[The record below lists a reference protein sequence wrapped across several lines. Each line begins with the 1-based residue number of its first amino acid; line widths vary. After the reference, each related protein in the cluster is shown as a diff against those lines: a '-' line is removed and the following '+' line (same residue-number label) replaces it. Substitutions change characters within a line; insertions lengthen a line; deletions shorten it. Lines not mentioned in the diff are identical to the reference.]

1 MHVSRLSAVRF
12 ALLMFALAVAPRL
25 EAAEKLG
32 DWPQWR
38 GPNRDGH
45 SPDKGLLRKWP
56 KGGPELAWKS
66 EGLGKGYS
74 SVSLGGGRIYTM
86 GQWDGQQHLLALD
99 GKNGRKLWSTP
110 VGKEANDGPNCTPT
124 FDGDRVYAL
133 GTEGDLV
140 CCDAATGQELWRKN
154 FAKNFDG
161 KMMSGWGYSESPL
174 VDGEKLIVTPGGRD
188 AALVAL
194 DRRTGR
200 ELWRTKLPED
210 LGSKGGDGAGYSS
223 IVVSNAGRQRQYV
236 QLLGRG
242 VVGVSADDG
251 RFLWNYNGVAN
262 DTANIPT
269 PIVKGDYVFCST
281 GYGTG
286 SALLQIVRR
295 GNQWEAVE
303 KYFLPAVE
311 LQNHHGGLILVGDYL
326 YGGHGH
332 NNGFP
337 ICVEL
342 ATGKIVWRKDRGP
355 GTGSA
360 AVTYA
365 DGNLYFRYDNGLM
378 ALIAATP
385 KGYQELG
392 TFEIADGSQ
401 PSWPH
406 PVVADGKLYLR
417 DQDRLLVYGLT
428 R

>member
-1 MHVSRLSAVRF
+1 MRAVRSF
-12 ALLMFALAVAPRL
+12 ACLVAVPMLLLAAPDRSG
-25 EAAEKLG
+25 AAEKLG

-38 GPNRDGH
+38 GPNRDGQ
-45 SPDKGLLRKWP
+45 SPAKGLLRKWP
-56 KGGPELAWKS
+56 EGGPKLDWQAD
-66 EGLGKGYS
+66 GLGKGYS

-86 GQWDGQQHLLALD
+86 GQRDGQQQLIALD
-99 GKNGRKLWSTP
+99 GKNGRQLWSSP
-110 VGKEANDGPNCTPT
+110 VGPEANDGPNGSPT
-124 FDGDRVYAL
+124 FDGQRVYAL
-133 GTEGDLV
+133 GTAGDLV
-140 CCDAATGQELWRKN
+140 CCDAASGKELWRKN
-154 FAKNFDG
+154 FAQDFGG

-174 VDGEKLIVTPGGRD
+174 VDGEKLVVTPGGPD

-194 DRRTGR
+194 DRGTGQ
-200 ELWRTKLPED
+200 EIWRTKLPED

-223 IVVSNAGRQRQYV
+223 IVVSNAGGQRQYV

-251 RFLWNYNGVAN
+251 RFLWGYNGVAN

-269 PIVKGDYVFCST
+269 PIVKGDFVFCST

-295 GNQWEAVE
+295 GNQWAAVE

-342 ATGKIVWRKDRGP
+342 ATGKIAWRKDRGP

-385 KGYQELG
+385 KGYEERG
-392 TFEIADGSQ
+392 TFEIAGGSQ

-417 DQDRLLVYGLT
+417 DQDKLLVYRLK
-428 R
+428 